1 MADFPPGVVIT
12 DQIATAVAKYLSAHQ
27 FSMLGV
33 LVDDNT
39 FKYCY
44 PLIQESLP
52 QHFIIEIASGETHKN
67 LQTCQQIWNEMTHQH
82 MDRGSILINLGG
94 GVIGDM
100 GGFCAAI
107 FKRGIRFVNI
117 PTTLLAQVDAS
128 VGGKLGIDF
137 QDYKNHL
144 GVFQHPERV
153 LISTLFLNTLPFN
166 ELRSGFAEVLKHAL
180 ISDAEYWH
188 KIIQADWQSQDW
200 AQHVEHSVEIKSGV
214 VKQDPQESGLR
225 KILNFGH
232 TVGHAIEKEYLSTA
246 NPFLHGEAIA
256 IGMICEAYLSHRKTT
271 LGKEHLMAITQQILK
286 WFGNTSLDPSLVSPI
301 AQNTLQDKKNTN
313 GKIKC
318 SLLEGIGQATF
329 DIEVTLEEVKEA
341 LEYYQEQAV

>member
-1 MADFPPGVVIT
+1 MADFSPGVIIT
-12 DQIATAVAKYLSAHQ
+12 DQIATVVAEYLSAHQ

-39 FKYCY
+39 LKHCY

-52 QHFIIEIASGETHKN
+52 QHFIIEITSGETHKN
-67 LQTCQQIWNEMTHQH
+67 LQTCVQIWNEMTRQH

-100 GGFCAAI
+100 GGFCAAT

-137 QDYKNHL
+137 HHYKNHL

-153 LISTLFLNTLPFN
+153 LISTLFLDTLPFN

-188 KIIQADWQSQDW
+188 KIIQVDWQSQDW
-200 AQHVEHSVEIKSGV
+200 AQHVKHSVEVKSGV

-256 IGMICEAYLSHRKTT
+256 IGMICEAYLSHRKAT

-286 WFGNTSLDPSLVSPI
+286 WFGNPRLDHSLVSPI

-341 LEYYQEQAV
+341 LEYYQEQVV

>member
-1 MADFPPGVVIT
+1 MADFPPAVIIT
-12 DQIATAVAKYLSAHQ
+12 DQIAAAVAEYLNAHQ
-27 FSMLGV
+27 FSMVGV

-39 FKYCY
+39 LKYCY

-52 QHFIIEIASGETHKN
+52 PHFIIEIASGETHKN
-67 LQTCQQIWNEMTHQH
+67 LQTCVQIWNEMTHQH

-100 GGFCAAI
+100 GGFCAAT
-107 FKRGIRFVNI
+107 FKRGIPFINI

-137 QDYKNHL
+137 HDYKNHL
-144 GVFQHPERV
+144 GVFQDPERV
-153 LISTLFLNTLPFN
+153 LISTLFLDTLPVN

-180 ISDAEYWH
+180 ISDAQYWH
-188 KIIQADWQSQDW
+188 KIIQTDWQSQDW
-200 AQHVEHSVEIKSGV
+200 AQHVQHSVKVKSGV
-214 VKQDPQESGLR
+214 VEQDPQESGLR

-256 IGMICEAYLSHRKTT
+256 IGMICEAYLSHRKAT
-271 LGKEHLMAITQQILK
+271 LDKEHLRAITQQILK
-286 WFGNTSLDPSLVSPI
+286 WFGNTSLDPSLILPI

-318 SLLEGIGQATF
+318 SLLEGVGQATF